1 MLSAVD
7 WMTTEKRACVHEWS
21 SSRLVGN
28 SSITRIREELPVTL
42 EQSSK
47 SQRKTGGRATVLHF
61 LFSSASQFTTNA
73 IGSGGDG
80 SNRLFIQEVLFV
92 GRDIAAREKL
102 CEVFG
107 NYFVFD
113 DDRAASAVLGVSSI
127 FAACEI
133 GTAKFE
139 PEKPE
144 SIAKFTPITLPL
156 LLNTGPP
163 DPPEVVCAS

>member
-1 MLSAVD
+1 
-7 WMTTEKRACVHEWS
+7 
-21 SSRLVGN
+21 
-28 SSITRIREELPVTL
+28 
-42 EQSSK
+42 
-47 SQRKTGGRATVLHF
+47 VLHF
-61 LFSSASQFTTNA
+61 LFSSASSSPLTLSAHAATAA
-73 IGSGGDG
+73 IGC
-80 SNRLFIQEVLFV
+80 LFKKCFRRE
-92 GRDIAAREKL
+92 RHRCSEKL
-102 CEVFG
+102 CAVFA

-133 GTAKFE
+133 GTAKLE

>member
-7 WMTTEKRACVHEWS
+7 WMSTEKRACVQEWS

-80 SNRLFIQEVLFV
+80 SNMLFIQEVLFV
-92 GRDIAAREKL
+92 GRDIAARRNCARFSGTTSYSTTTVPPRRSWAFRASSRHARSARRSLNQRSPKALQNSHRSL
-102 CEVFG
+102 CH
-107 NYFVFD
+107 
-113 DDRAASAVLGVSSI
+113 
-127 FAACEI
+127 C
-133 GTAKFE
+133 
-139 PEKPE
+139 
-144 SIAKFTPITLPL
+144 
-156 LLNTGPP
+156 
-163 DPPEVVCAS
+163 C